1 MKILFR
7 QAPCRIDMDNA
18 LELQQLSIR
27 EELRQAKRAL
37 EDAYSGFDN
46 VTNPDLIDSYIYELN
61 AIMKRYKYLLEQAS
75 NLDLMPED
83 TYHETYHT
91 LTSAK

>member
-18 LELQQLSIR
+18 LELQKLSIR
-27 EELRQAKRAL
+27 EELRQAKLAL

-46 VTNPDLIDSYIYELN
+46 VTNPDLIDCYIYEVN
-61 AIMKRYKYLLEQAS
+61 AIMKRYKYLLEQAA
-75 NLDLMPED
+75 NLELLPED
-83 TYHETYHT
+83 AYPETYHT
-91 LTSAK
+91 FASVR